1 MEKYLSKIQP
11 KHYGLVAFVLTCLS
25 MYMMFSYEEV
35 LSTGRYIIMEGD
47 LFHQY
52 VPFIKMFVRDILQGE
67 NLFFSWSLSMG
78 MNTSLCYAYYV
89 LSPFNLL
96 YLILYGVDENI
107 VTAIVIILKSGLAA
121 LMFQRFVSKYLKC
134 AGVESI
140 VFAMCYAMCSFQVIF
155 NVINI
160 AWMDALYLLPLLCG
174 LLLSFVKEGKWKAL
188 VITYVYLFVVQFYM
202 AYVAGLF
209 SVAFLLCV
217 VVCNAEKNWKKT
229 VTIFVKYIG
238 IVGLAIGAAA
248 VVWLPAI
255 LFLAGN
261 VVPTE
266 ATVSLELTIFD
277 IVRNM
282 FWGQAQGYEGIY
294 PYVYCG
300 VPALLLLPF
309 FFTNK
314 KICLKYRL
322 CGGLLVFV
330 LFCFMLVEPLY
341 LFIHAFD
348 VPNQFGF
355 RFAFLFSFVLCCIG
369 CYQYGNT
376 DRHFTKGMFWVPG
389 VAILVYAAAVL
400 FKGNGF
406 GSGSDWFPLVVT
418 VAFAAGWIGS
428 MWLLQ
433 KKPQNK
439 ILVAVFC
446 VFFIMVELISN
457 GYVCFQYSG
466 PETHDRQYTNYCNS
480 IDYAMKE
487 LEQDQSFYRVIYYND
502 YNDNSDSWFG
512 YNGMTDFNSS
522 INVVHQKAMSNLGH
536 ISGGNMNYTVGTTPV
551 TRMLFGVKYL
561 IYGIHPNMTA
571 VQMPD
576 PSVEECGQV
585 LSLGYMADK
594 DVLDCEMTDNH
605 VFDNL
610 DAVLSDMVGEETD
623 CFEAIP
629 EEMISITEENATLK
643 FEDNMFAIYRN
654 SENEDYGTVKYSIS
668 GAPGQTAYVQFV
680 REHIYVSD
688 QSPILLGGIE
698 NSIEDMG
705 CLTASYAKELIP
717 VENGYE
723 VVVEM
728 RPEHVPMIRY
738 ESADF
743 FYFNRSEL
751 DKAYDILS
759 QNQMNVEAYANGYVK
774 ANVTVPQEKTVLF
787 TSIPYDK
794 GWTVYVDGV
803 ETQTVAVIGDA
814 FLALELEPGYHDLEF
829 RYEAPGAKMGMG
841 VSAVSVGIF
850 AIFVITDYIKKR
862 KNKAKEGT
870 IEPDVEDRT
879 E

>member
-67 NLFFSWSLSMG
+67 NPFFSWSLSMG

-121 LMFQRFVSKYLKC
+121 FLFQRFVARHLKC
-134 AGVESI
+134 TGVESI
-140 VFAMCYAMCSFQVIF
+140 VFAICYAMCSFQVIF
-155 NVINI
+155 NVIHI

-174 LLLSFVKEGKWKAL
+174 LLISFVKEGKWKAL

-202 AYVAGLF
+202 AYIVGFF
-209 SVAFLLCV
+209 SLLFLLCV
-217 VVCNAEKNWKKT
+217 IVCSTEIKVKKT
-229 VTIFVKYIG
+229 VIMFLKYIG
-238 IVGLAIGAAA
+238 IVLLAIGATA
-248 VVWLPAI
+248 VIWLPAI
-255 LFLAGN
+255 LFLIGN

-266 ATVSLELTIFD
+266 ASVALELTVFD
-277 IVRNM
+277 VIKNM
-282 FWGQAQGYEGIY
+282 FWGQMQGYEGIY

-300 VPALLLLPF
+300 VPALILLPLF
-309 FFTNK
+309 WGNK
-314 KICLKYRL
+314 KICLKYRVW
-322 CGGLLVFV
+322 GGILLFV
-330 LFCFMLVEPLY
+330 LFCFMLIEPLY
-341 LFIHAFD
+341 FFIHAFD

-355 RFAFLFSFVLCCIG
+355 RFAFLISFLLCCIG
-369 CYQYGNT
+369 CYQYRNA
-376 DRHFTKGMFWVPG
+376 DRHFTKGMLCIPG
-389 VAILVYAAAVL
+389 VAILLYALAVIIN
-400 FKGNGF
+400 GNNDS
-406 GSGSDWFPLVVT
+406 SGADWFPLMVS
-418 VAFAAGWIGS
+418 VAFMLGWIGS

-433 KKPQNK
+433 KKTQK
-439 ILVAVFC
+439 KVLVAVFC
-446 VFFIMVELISN
+446 VFLVMVELVSN

-466 PETHDRQYTNYCNS
+466 PETHDRQYTNYRNS
-480 IDYAMKE
+480 IDYAMQE

-502 YNDNSDSWFG
+502 FNDNSDSWFG

-522 INVVHQKAMSNLGH
+522 MNVVHQKAMRNLGH
-536 ISGGNMNYTVGTTPV
+536 ISGGNMNYTVGNTPV

-576 PSVEECGQV
+576 PSIAMCEQV
-585 LSLGYMADK
+585 LSLGYMVDEA
-594 DVLDCEMTDNH
+594 VLDCGMADNY
-605 VFDNL
+605 VFDNM
-610 DAVLSDMVGEETD
+610 DAVLSSMIGKKTD
-623 CFEAIP
+623 CFQEIP
-629 EEMISITEENATLK
+629 EEMIDITEENATLK
-643 FEDNMFAIYRN
+643 FEDNMFAIYRA
-654 SENEDYGTVKYSIS
+654 SENEDCGYVRYSVS
-668 GAPGQTAYVQFV
+668 GEPGQTAYVQFV
-680 REHIYVSD
+680 REHIYFSD

-743 FYFNRSEL
+743 FYLNRSEL

-759 QNQMNVEAYANGYVK
+759 QNQMNVEEYANGYVK

-787 TSIPYDK
+787 TSIPYDE
-794 GWTVYVDGV
+794 GWTVYADGV
-803 ETQTVAVIGDA
+803 ETQTVAVIDDA

-829 RYEAPGAKMGMG
+829 RYEVPGAKMGMG